1 MSRRALQ
8 SDIGEFIAARSDRLL
23 RTAYLLTGDRERAE
37 DNLQQAL
44 SRVWSGWSR
53 DELGPD
59 LAARR
64 ELVRHM
70 DPWWRRRS
78 SPDDDELLAALQRL
92 SRRQRAALVL
102 SEVDGLSDAE
112 LAEVLECPETIA
124 RRLTARAH
132 EAVGDPGLVKALQT
146 VTIADEPTVPAPTA
160 VTTVAQRLGHV
171 ERRVGLRRRRRRI
184 ETIASLTAA
193 SVAAIVVAVALSPSD
208 DNDRTPP
215 PPDRH
220 QVAPPPVVVGHQLPP
235 ILHITD
241 VNYVYAQSVVS
252 DAGDSRLRVFVA
264 PRRLSQAVTWV
275 TPWTLKGVVEVRV
288 DGDLVTRA
296 HPGPLGEGV
305 LLTSRQPHVVVLTAT
320 KPLPGARLGVA
331 VYHFPPL

>member
-1 MSRRALQ
+1 LSRRAVPP
-8 SDIGEFIAARSDRLL
+8 DVGEFIAARSDSLL
-23 RTAYLLTGDRERAE
+23 RTAFLLNGDRERAE

-64 ELVRHM
+64 ELVRGM

-78 SPDDDELLAALQRL
+78 PPEDDELLAALNRL

-102 SEVDGLSDAE
+102 SEMDGLSVAE

-124 RRLTARAH
+124 RRLTARARD
-132 EAVGDPGLVKALQT
+132 AIGDPGLLAALQT
-146 VTIADEPTVPAPTA
+146 VTVADEPVPTRG
-160 VTTVAQRLGHV
+160 TTVAQRLGHV
-171 ERRVGLRRRRRRI
+171 ERRVGVRRRRRRI
-184 ETIASLTAA
+184 ETIASLAVA
-193 SVAAIVVAVALSPSD
+193 SVAAIVVGVALSPSD
-208 DNDRTPP
+208 NNDQTPP
-215 PPDRH
+215 PPDRN
-220 QVAPPPVVVGHQLPP
+220 QVAPPPVIVGHQLPP

-241 VNYVYAQSVVS
+241 VNYVYAQSAVS
-252 DAGDSRLRVFVA
+252 HAGDSRLRVVVA
-264 PRRLSQAVTWV
+264 PRDLSQAVTWV

-305 LLTSRQPHVVVLTAT
+305 LLTSRQRHVVVLTAT

-331 VYHFPPL
+331 IYHFPRL